1 MVIGVNTRT
10 LRWFQLVGDGVTLTE
25 VSLLEGVSQPGI
37 SRALARLEE
46 QVGVPLLHKSGRALR
61 LTAAGA
67 AFKRHVDDMLHR
79 LDDALAAAAQAVDP
93 ETGTVQLAFQRS
105 LATWLVPRLVSSF
118 RAKHP
123 GVTFTLL
130 QVQDDVVA
138 TILATGEADLVVSA
152 ARPLGTRAHRQR
164 LMDEP
169 LRLAVAADHPL
180 NERTHICLSELA
192 EESFLMLRSS
202 SLLRQQ
208 SEQLCRAAGF
218 EPSIGFEGDDLPSLR
233 GFVAAGLGVAILPS
247 SGQGFADAESGPV
260 RYIEIDDALA
270 TREIGLAWPADRTLL
285 ASAELFRQ
293 HVIDLA
299 HDGELPEAA
308 FALQVQRGRHPG
320 GQRPAGT
327 PTAPARSRRG
337 ARQ

>member
-1 MVIGVNTRT
+1 MGMNTRT
-10 LRWFQLVGDGVTLTE
+10 LRWFQLVSDGVSLTE

-46 QVGVPLLHKSGRALR
+46 EVGVPLLHKSGRTLR
-61 LTAAGA
+61 PTAAGA
-67 AFKRHVDDMLHR
+67 AFKRQVDEMLHR
-79 LDDALAAAAQAVDP
+79 LDDGLAAAAQAVDP

-105 LATWLVPRLVSSF
+105 LATWLVPSLVSSF

-123 GVTFTLL
+123 RVTFTLL

-138 TILATGEADLVVSA
+138 TILETGEADLVVSA

-169 LRLAVAADHPL
+169 LHLAVAADHPL
-180 NERTHICLSELA
+180 STRASIRLGDLA
-192 EESFLMLRSS
+192 EESFLMLRPS

-218 EPSIGFEGDDLPSLR
+218 EPVIGFEGDDLPSLR

-247 SGQGFADAESGPV
+247 SGQGFADTESGPV
-260 RYIEIDDALA
+260 RYIDIEDALA
-270 TREIGLAWPADRTLL
+270 SREIGLAWPADRELL

-293 HVIDLA
+293 HVITLA
-299 HDGELPEAA
+299 STGELPAAA
-308 FALQVQRGRHPG
+308 FSLQV
-320 GQRPAGT
+320 
-327 PTAPARSRRG
+327 RRN

>member
-1 MVIGVNTRT
+1 MKTRT
-10 LRWFQLVGDGVTLTE
+10 LRWFQLVSDGVTLTE

-46 QVGVPLLHKSGRALR
+46 QVGVPLLHKSGRSLR
-61 LTAAGA
+61 MTAAGA
-67 AFKRHVDDMLHR
+67 VFKRHVDDMLHR
-79 LDDALAAAAQAVDP
+79 LDDGLAAAAQAVDP

-105 LATWLVPRLVSSF
+105 LASWLVPSLVSSF
-118 RAKHP
+118 RARHP
-123 GVTFTLL
+123 QVTFTLL

-138 TILATGEADLVVSA
+138 TILETGEADLVVSA

-169 LRLAVAADHPL
+169 LHVAVAADHPMSG
-180 NERTHICLSELA
+180 RSRICLSELSD
-192 EESFLMLRSS
+192 ESFLMLRPT

-247 SGQGFADAESGPV
+247 SGQGFADAESSPV
-260 RYIEIDDALA
+260 RYIDIEDASA
-270 TREIGLAWPADRTLL
+270 TREIGLSWPADRELL
-285 ASAELFRQ
+285 ASSELFRQ
-293 HVIDLA
+293 HVIGLA
-299 HDGELPEAA
+299 VTGELPAAA
-308 FALQVQRGRHPG
+308 FSLEVQHSRHPG
-320 GQRPAGT
+320 GQRPAGA
-327 PTAPARSRRG
+327 PTAPVRARRRG